1 MKVYLYSCS
10 FIGNEEVEII
20 KINSEPR
27 FVLRGQGE
35 YRNFYGKYLNDVK
48 SLVFVSLCALTE
60 EQEMKLRRELW

>member
-1 MKVYLYSCS
+1 MKVYLYS
-10 FIGNEEVEII
+10 FAANEEVEIVR
-20 KINSEPR
+20 INSEPR

-48 SLVFVSLCALTE
+48 SLVFVSFCALTE